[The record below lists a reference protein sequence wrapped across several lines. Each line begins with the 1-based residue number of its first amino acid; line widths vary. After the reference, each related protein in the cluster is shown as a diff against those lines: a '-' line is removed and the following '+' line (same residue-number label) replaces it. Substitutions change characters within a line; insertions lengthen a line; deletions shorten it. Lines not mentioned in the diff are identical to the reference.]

1 MGGWSSLRETL
12 PRNEACISRCRALCA
27 IDLFI
32 STSKRIY
39 LSGADGRFRAG
50 IRSEI
55 IAFLRFKPALLHD
68 ADATSDQNAWPTPRS
83 WEMASNVL
91 KGMANKTG
99 TSAAETEAQLLEG
112 TIGSAAT
119 AEFLGFLRLFRQLP
133 SIDEILLNPE
143 NASLPD
149 EPSAQIAI
157 ATALGRTMSDQS
169 VAKGLTYLQA
179 MQRRHSHAYGL
190 TQRLPARLPPHK
202 PLQMMNLGGMSLCA

>member
-1 MGGWSSLRETL
+1 
-12 PRNEACISRCRALCA
+12 
-27 IDLFI
+27 
-32 STSKRIY
+32 
-39 LSGADGRFRAG
+39 
-50 IRSEI
+50 
-55 IAFLRFKPALLHD
+55 
-68 ADATSDQNAWPTPRS
+68 
-83 WEMASNVL
+83 MASNVL

-202 PLQMMNLGGMSLCA
+202 PLQMMNLGGMHLCA